1 MNKILKQ
8 SFLNLVI
15 MEFTKHCEY
24 KSVDNTYLL
33 LEDYYGSRCQ
43 YDEMSLKRALF
54 LVEL

>member
-1 MNKILKQ
+1 
-8 SFLNLVI
+8 